1 MRVAKNID
9 VIVKKTHGRVV
20 VAATK
25 YVGSEQ
31 MRELFGW
38 GFHDFGEN
46 RVQDMLRKQDELS
59 DLSIHWHFIGS
70 LQTNKVKSVINRIH
84 FLHSLDRLSLAEAIQ
99 KYRVE
104 PLPCFVEVN
113 VSQEVSKSGIKPE
126 ELIDF
131 CRNLENYDKIVVVGL
146 MTMAPYTDDLNVIRA
161 CFSTLRDLSD
171 MLKRAS
177 LPGAPAPWLSMG
189 MSNDYEV
196 AIEYGATHLRLG
208 SILFDKGDE

>member
-1 MRVAKNID
+1 MKVAQNID
-9 VIVKKTHGRVV
+9 LLMKRTQGRVI

-31 MRELFGW
+31 MRVLFESGI
-38 GFHDFGEN
+38 HDFGEN
-46 RVQDMLRKQDELS
+46 RVQDMLRKQEELS
-59 DLSIHWHFIGS
+59 DLSIQWHFIGS

-113 VSQEVSKSGIKPE
+113 VSQEASKSGIKPE

-131 CRNLENYDKIVVVGL
+131 CRNLEKYDKIVVVGL
-146 MTMAPYTDDLNVIRA
+146 MTMAPYTDDLNLIRA
-161 CFSTLRDLSD
+161 CFSSLRDLRD
-171 MLKRAS
+171 ALKRAS